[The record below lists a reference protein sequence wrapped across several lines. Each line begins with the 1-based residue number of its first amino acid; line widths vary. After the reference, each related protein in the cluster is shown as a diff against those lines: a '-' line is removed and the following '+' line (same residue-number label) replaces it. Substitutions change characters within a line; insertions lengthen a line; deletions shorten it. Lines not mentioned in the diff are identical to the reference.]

1 MSPAINPTEARM
13 GRLDGKTAVILGG
26 DAIGAGVARR
36 FAHEGARVAVLD
48 LSQTAADAAVAG
60 IPGGVAVRLDALAME
75 AAFVAV
81 GEQLGPVQVLVNN
94 PLPPPVVAPLESQAP
109 AAFAEAF
116 DTVRLA
122 ALAMQAAFPQMRAQ
136 GWGRIVNI
144 GHRYGECVGEAI
156 APYNAAAW
164 ALVGLTRTAALD
176 WGRWQIAT
184 NLLVPFAE
192 TPELER
198 ARERRPKVIDL
209 LVGQTPLKRAGDPE
223 KDIGA
228 AAAFLACD
236 ESSFVNGQVIY
247 ADGGQH
253 VAAPVLNPA
262 RFAG

>member
-1 MSPAINPTEARM
+1 M

-36 FAHEGARVAVLD
+36 FAREGARVVMLDRSGAV
-48 LSQTAADAAVAG
+48 AEAAVAG
-60 IPGGVAVRLDALAME
+60 IPGGVAVPLAGGDGPAMQV
-75 AAFVAV
+75 AFLAIA
-81 GEQLGPVQVLVNN
+81 EQVGPVQVLVNN
-94 PLPPPVVAPLESQAP
+94 PLPPPVVAPLEAQAP
-109 AAFAEAF
+109 AAFADAL
-116 DTVRLA
+116 DAVRLA
-122 ALAMQAAFPQMRAQ
+122 AVAMQAAFPQMRAQ

-156 APYNAAAW
+156 GPYNAAAW
-164 ALVGLTRTAALD
+164 ALVGLTRTAAVD

-198 ARERRPKVIDL
+198 ARERRAKVIDL

-223 KDIGA
+223 EDIGG

-236 ESSFVNGQVIY
+236 ESNFVNGQVIY

>member
-1 MSPAINPTEARM
+1 M
-13 GRLDGKTAVILGG
+13 GRLDAKTAVILGG

-36 FAHEGARVAVLD
+36 FAREGARVAVLD
-48 LSQTAADAAVAG
+48 LSRAAAEAAVAA
-60 IPGGVAVRLDALAME
+60 IPGGLGLVLAGPDARAME
-75 AAFVAV
+75 AAFDAVAR
-81 GEQLGPVQVLVNN
+81 QLGPVQILVNN
-94 PLPPPVVAPLESQAP
+94 PLPPPVVAPLEAQAP

-116 DTVRLA
+116 DTVRFA
-122 ALAMQAAFPQMRAQ
+122 AMAMQAAFPQMRAQ

-156 APYNAAAW
+156 APYSAAAW

-192 TPELER
+192 TPELQN
-198 ARERRPKVIDL
+198 AREQRPKVIDL

-223 KDIGA
+223 EDIGG

-236 ESSFVNGQVIY
+236 ESNFVNGQVIY

>member
-1 MSPAINPTEARM
+1 M
-13 GRLDGKTAVILGG
+13 GRLDGKTAVIFGG
-26 DAIGAGVARR
+26 DAIGAGIARR
-36 FAHEGARVAVLD
+36 FAREGARVAVLD
-48 LSQTAADAAVAG
+48 LSQALAEAAVAG
-60 IPGGVAVRLDALAME
+60 VPGAVAVPLASPADVVLR
-75 AAFVAV
+75 AAFTAI
-81 GEQLGPVQVLVNN
+81 GEQFGPVQVLVNN
-94 PLPPPVVAPLESQAP
+94 LLPPPVVAPLEAQEP
-109 AAFAEAF
+109 AAFADAL
-116 DTVRLA
+116 DAVRLA
-122 ALAMQAAFPQMRAQ
+122 AMAMQAAFPQMQAG

-144 GHRYGECVGEAI
+144 GHRYGECVSEAI

-164 ALVGLTRTAALD
+164 ALVGLTRTAAVD

-192 TPELER
+192 TPELAR
-198 ARERRPKVIDL
+198 ARERRAKVIDL

-223 KDIGA
+223 EDIGA

-236 ESSFVNGQVIY
+236 ESNFVNGQVIY